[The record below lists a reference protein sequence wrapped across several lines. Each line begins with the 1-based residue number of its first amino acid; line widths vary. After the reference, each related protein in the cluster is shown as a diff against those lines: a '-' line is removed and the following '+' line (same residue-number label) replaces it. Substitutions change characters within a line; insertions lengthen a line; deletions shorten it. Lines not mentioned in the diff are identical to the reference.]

1 MERGPLAT
9 VVVVTTEV
17 GGEVGVVVD
26 VAFDDEHA
34 PTTKT
39 TTAQQAMTASLLT
52 EGACRRGQDARKAG
66 TDTMVP
72 ATDS

>member
-9 VVVVTTEV
+9 VVVVTAEV

-26 VAFDDEHA
+26 VDFDDEHA
-34 PTTKT
+34 PTTT
-39 TTAQQAMTASLLT
+39 TQQAMAVSPLT
-52 EGACRRGQDARKAG
+52 EGACRREPDARKAG
-66 TDTMVP
+66 FGTMVP